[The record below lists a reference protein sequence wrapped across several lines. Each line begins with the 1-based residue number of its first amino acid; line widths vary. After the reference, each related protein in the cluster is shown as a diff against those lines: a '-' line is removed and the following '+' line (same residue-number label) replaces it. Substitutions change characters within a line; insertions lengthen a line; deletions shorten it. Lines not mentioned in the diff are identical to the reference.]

1 MFKYIVTF
9 LIIIKLFS
17 SYVIAEEKAEPVEKE
32 PVYERPMKGK
42 EAVQLPKSVPTHQ
55 PPIRIRELDILIPPA
70 PTPPEKWPAT
80 LKQPTKPEPTEKEKP
95 APRRL
100 ETRPPPGN
108 PGQWR

>member
-1 MFKYIVTF
+1 MNQNLALIDHFQLRFLGLF
-9 LIIIKLFS
+9 LIL
-17 SYVIAEEKAEPVEKE
+17 
-32 PVYERPMKGK
+32 KGK
-42 EAVQLPKSVPTHQ
+42 EAVQLHKSVPTHQ
-55 PPIRIRELDILIPPA
+55 PPIRIREQDILIPPA

-80 LKQPTKPEPTEKEKP
+80 LEQPTKPEPTEKEKP